1 MKKLFNVMAL
11 ALILV
16 SALMFGGCK
25 DKTYSVYIFTSTGG
39 YVTVGDSAD
48 KISLK
53 EILYYEKEVN
63 LTLTAH
69 ENEGNQF
76 LYWTIDT
83 KVYSSEKTI
92 NLDIEKE
99 TVIKA
104 MFETSNTM
112 SITFVDENNNML
124 TDTPLAI
131 GANEIMTNFPQIP
144 PRDGYIGNFYCGN
157 DKMVEGAVYP
167 YSTSKTFVLKY
178 VKQSYNVYIQCVD
191 CVLDQDV
198 FVSLVSG
205 YTWTVDHNQ
214 EVKFTVTS
222 SKIEFDVYL
231 GNQENQ
237 LNANA
242 YGVYTISNI
251 TNDKVVIIKLKQV
264 IDNTPPVDD
273 GEQDSGNENAGNEG
287 TTPDTDP
294 DLDPTL
300 EHCTISFDYSIM
312 PKNITVKV
320 ESEDFEY
327 DLVDNKYEVYKYLS
341 FEFSLEDSAIYKADY
356 TYVYANGEMIAP
368 DNDGI
373 YKLTNIL
380 EDIEIDI
387 EQYYTMNLSI
397 NYGQI
402 TTINYEDLI
411 DGDVLPYYSA
421 YVSIKHDRI
430 SNHMASLDKDTDL
443 ITFTINNQPEHMTIT
458 EFINY
463 VNSTIETDSQYKI
476 AKINL
481 LNSVGEQHIS
491 DWAKVSYD
499 SNGVADITLAST
511 TFTHLSSYYTLSIEW
526 DKVENLTK

>member
-1 MKKLFNVMAL
+1 MKKIFNLAVL

-39 YVTVGDSAD
+39 YVTVDNSAD

-53 EILYYEKEVN
+53 EILYYKKETN

-92 NLDIEKE
+92 NLNIKQE

-104 MFETSNTM
+104 IFETSNIM
-112 SITFVDENNNML
+112 SITFVDENNNL
-124 TDTPLAI
+124 LSSTPLVI
-131 GANEIMTNFPQIP
+131 SANQVMQGFPQIP
-144 PRDGYIGNFYCGN
+144 YREGYVGNFYCGEE
-157 DKMVEGAVYP
+157 KMLEGNTYP
-167 YSTSKTFVLKY
+167 YTTSKTFVLKY
-178 VKQSYNVYIQCVD
+178 VKEEYAVNIQCVD

-198 FVSLVSG
+198 FVNLVSG
-205 YTWTVDHNQ
+205 YAWTVNFNQ
-214 EVKFTVTS
+214 EVKFTIS
-222 SKIEFDVYL
+222 SSSIEFDVYL
-231 GNQENQ
+231 NNQENQ

-251 TNDKVVIIKLKQV
+251 TNDKLVIIKFKQV
-264 IDNTPPVDD
+264 INNTPPVDN
-273 GEQDSGNENAGNEG
+273 GNNNDNEP
-287 TTPDTDP
+287 TSPDDNEK
-294 DLDPTL
+294 LDPTL
-300 EHCTISFDYSIM
+300 EHCTVSFDYSIM
-312 PKNITVKV
+312 PKNITVNV

-327 DLVDNKYEVYKYLS
+327 DIVDNNYEVYKYLS
-341 FEFSLEDSAIYKADY
+341 FKFSLEDSATFTADY
-356 TYVYANGEMIAP
+356 TYVYANGKKISA
-368 DNDGI
+368 DNNGI
-373 YKLTNIL
+373 YKITNIL
-380 EDIEIDI
+380 EDIEIVV

-421 YVSIKHDRI
+421 RVLVRHDRI
-430 SNHMASLDKDTDL
+430 SIHMASLDKDKDL
-443 ITFTINNQPEHMTIT
+443 IIFNINNESKSMTIT

-463 VNSTIETDSQYKI
+463 VNSTIDTDPEYKI
-476 AKINL
+476 SKITL
-481 LNSVGEQHIS
+481 LNALEEPFI
-491 DWAKVSYD
+491 DNWAKVTYD
-499 SNGVADITLAST
+499 TNGVADITLANK
-511 TFTHLSSYYTLSIEW
+511 TFIHLTNYTLSIEW
-526 DKVENLTK
+526 DKLENLTK